1 MKETHNMVE
10 RTTTNGQPDIRAILL
25 NDMRRN
31 TTRLGSLLERRKR
44 LGSLM
49 GDRRDVEELTIRMD
63 ADVIDDSQ
71 TILSRLAKQF
81 D

>member
-1 MKETHNMVE
+1 MVE

-31 TTRLGSLLERRKR
+31 TNRLGSLIERRKR
-44 LGSLM
+44 LITLK
-49 GDRRDVEELTIRMD
+49 GDRREVEEVSIGMD
-63 ADVIDDSQ
+63 ADAIDESQ